1 MRLGSTRTLL
11 AVAVVLAGAAL
22 ADAQK
27 KATTARPLGTWTRT
41 VDQFTITF
49 DIQADAMKV
58 ILKADTNQ
66 LTAHADYGI
75 TKDGAVL
82 FARMHKIERQGI
94 EDGPAEGDLFSFKFK
109 VNGDEMTVDDLQG
122 KANDDA
128 RRIVQGVYKKEKK

>member
-1 MRLGSTRTLL
+1 MRTGWTRTLL
-11 AVAVVLAGAAL
+11 AVTLLLAGTAL

-27 KATTARPLGTWTRT
+27 KATVARPVGTWTRT
-41 VDQFTITF
+41 IDQFTITF
-49 DIQADAMKV
+49 DIQADGMKI

-66 LTAHADYGI
+66 LTAHADYSI
-75 TKDGAVL
+75 TKDGSVL

-109 VNGDEMTVDDLQG
+109 VNGAEMSVDDLQG
-122 KANDDA
+122 KVNDEA